1 MLFLKRDF
9 TLFGAV
15 CLQGILGGGAP
26 SPPPVVAPP
35 VMPVQNSAAIAAAKQ
50 KQLSSMYA
58 QSGRQSTILTDDND
72 KFGG

>member
-9 TLFGAV
+9 TLYGAV
-15 CLQGILGGGAP
+15 HLNGIFGGAP

-50 KQLSSMYA
+50 KQLSAMYA

-72 KFGG
+72 KLGG